1 MAYQS
6 LAFVIDPLS
15 LLTWTGPK
23 VLLLA
28 LDPTPFEVSPIVTAF
43 DSAITVPEIEPVL
56 IWTLNL
62 SVPSDVKS
70 SAKVIVKEITKE
82 LIKLDSKNS
91 SIYKSNSKK
100 ALADIDKLMKS
111 IRKDL
116 NKDLRFVVFH
126 DA

>member
-70 SAKVIVKEITKE
+70 SAKVIVKDPLLLLIEKE
-82 LIKLDSKNS
+82 PSKFAGLKSTTATVPS
-91 SIYKSNSKK
+91 SSY
-100 ALADIDKLMKS
+100 M
-111 IRKDL
+111 
-116 NKDLRFVVFH
+116 V
-126 DA
+126 